1 VAQVLLDAGY
11 ESARPL
17 LGGFKAWKDAGM
29 PVEPK
34 RG

>member
-1 VAQVLLDAGY
+1 MAQVLLENGY
-11 ESARPL
+11 ADARPL

>member
-1 VAQVLLDAGY
+1 MAHALTEAGF

-29 PVEPK
+29 PVERK

>member
-1 VAQVLLDAGY
+1 VAQVLLERGDD
-11 ESARPL
+11 ARPL

>member
-1 VAQVLLDAGY
+1 MAQVLLENGY
-11 ESARPL
+11 EARPL